1 MHADA
6 PLQFDLADSGE
17 VHPFEG
23 KGFVRASVGAAGC
36 KRVEGFVSRGN
47 DVENRVSGQ
56 TSYGTSTG
64 SESWAERSESI
75 FQVEIENVAFYI
87 DWKDVIDW

>member
-1 MHADA
+1 M
-6 PLQFDLADSGE
+6 
-17 VHPFEG
+17 
-23 KGFVRASVGAAGC
+23 RASVGAAGC

-64 SESWAERSESI
+64 SES
-75 FQVEIENVAFYI
+75 
-87 DWKDVIDW
+87 

>member
-1 MHADA
+1 MRMRRFN
-6 PLQFDLADSGE
+6 LIWRTLGRRRGT

-64 SESWAERSESI
+64 SES
-75 FQVEIENVAFYI
+75 
-87 DWKDVIDW
+87 